1 MVAVVSKMLTREEAE
16 TNENYGYYPHERPI
30 EELLKYGVI
39 FLDKIKGPTSH
50 QMVAWVKEIL
60 GIKKAGQTGTLDPHA
75 TGMLEILLGRAVK
88 LTSLVARQ
96 DKEYVGI
103 MHLHKD
109 VEVSKILETFYDFRG
124 EIIQRPPLRS
134 AVSRKPRKRK
144 IYFLR
149 FLEKEDR
156 YVLFH
161 VRCEAGTYIRT
172 LCVDIGKAMGINAH
186 LQELRRIAIGE
197 FREDRCCIIQD
208 LRDAYE
214 IYLEK
219 KEDKYLREIILPCE
233 ILLKNVKKIL
243 IKDTAVNAIC
253 YGAQLHVG
261 GVSKLDEGIKKGDTV
276 AILTLKGEIV
286 AYGKSLM
293 SSEEIL
299 RKRKGECVKIERV
312 IMERD
317 LYPSAWKISK
327 K

>member
-1 MVAVVSKMLTREEAE
+1 MVASEMLSREEVE
-16 TNENYGYYPHERPI
+16 TSFKYGYYPHERPI
-30 EELLKYGVI
+30 NELLKYGVV

-50 QMVAWVKEIL
+50 QMVAWVKDIL
-60 GIKKAGQTGTLDPHA
+60 NVKKAGQTGTLDPHA
-75 TGMLEILLGRAVK
+75 TGMLEILLGRSVK
-88 LTSLVARQ
+88 LTPLVARQ
-96 DKEYVGI
+96 DKEYIGI

-109 VEVSKILETFYDFRG
+109 VSVSKILDVFDKFQG
-124 EIIQRPPLRS
+124 EIIQKPPLRS

-149 FLEKEDR
+149 FLEKEGK

-161 VRCEAGTYIRT
+161 VKCEAGTYIRT
-172 LCVDIGKAMGINAH
+172 LCVGIGKSLGVNAH
-186 LQELRRIAIGE
+186 LQELRRVAIGD
-197 FREDRCCIIQD
+197 FREDKCYIIQD
-208 LRDAYE
+208 LRDAFE
-214 IYLEK
+214 HYLETK
-219 KEDKYLREIILPCE
+219 DEQYLREIVLPCE

-261 GVSKLDEGIKKGDTV
+261 GISKLDKGIKKGDIV
-276 AILTLKGEIV
+276 AILSLKGEIV

-293 SSEEIL
+293 SSEEII

-317 LYPSAWKISK
+317 LYPSVWKISK